1 MDRGDK
7 NKYLGWLRKG
17 IMAECVLVTAVA
29 ALVMGGRGEE
39 DAQTSLS
46 NNTLAIEN
54 DYIKWVDFTVTYE
67 ALCKAYEWDVETH
80 GSEYEID

>member
-46 NNTLAIEN
+46 NNTLAI
-54 DYIKWVDFTVTYE
+54 
-67 ALCKAYEWDVETH
+67 
-80 GSEYEID
+80 